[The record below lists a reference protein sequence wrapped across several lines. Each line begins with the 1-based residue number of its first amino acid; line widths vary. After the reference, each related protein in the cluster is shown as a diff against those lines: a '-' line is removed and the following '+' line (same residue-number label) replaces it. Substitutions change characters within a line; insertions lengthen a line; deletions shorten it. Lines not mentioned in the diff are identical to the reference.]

1 MLGVRVPDGEQS
13 AGQLKARLTEL
24 FLGRES
30 LAVKAEISLQMT
42 PAGLSL
48 LGIEQVIRPP
58 AVGGHDPPKP
68 GAEEFLEPIAAT
80 VLNDPED
87 RRPGGRGGPHR
98 AVLPGQIPP
107 GLIDVDRP
115 RPQHLAPETLV
126 RAGEQPRRALT
137 DPVDRAD
144 RDPDPE
150 QLPDKLAHVP
160 PRDPI
165 AGRQRHHRGLQGR
178 PERRLAHDPKCRAG
192 PLLTSPTPQP
202 MGPVLDIEHR
212 GLWQLGNLMAP
223 RLVTRNLLTLSE
235 LPPAPRTIVWVVIND
250 LPHLT
255 LSKQP
260 APRAAMTRLPARL
273 TVLAIL
279 AGQLLRFLAR
289 LRPTL
294 LTRLGSILRRCLRTV
309 ARTRGRFLL
318 QRPQPL
324 LGPRLLIDHSHQER
338 DTRLTPRV
346 IDRLSLRPVHTSKIR
361 RPPQRTL
368 LWKTTTSE
376 RLRITWLTLGKTRLD
391 APRVPGSPA
400 NPAIATTLHKICAQ
414 FV

>member
-1 MLGVRVPDGEQS
+1 MLKPQRLLARHPLHESSKLRLRALKPRERARVEPRR
-13 AGQLKARLTEL
+13 AAL
-24 FLGRES
+24 
-30 LAVKAEISLQMT
+30 LAAHGPLIT
-42 PAGLSL
+42 
-48 LGIEQVIRPP
+48 I
-58 AVGGHDPPKP
+58 HT
-68 GAEEFLEPIAAT
+68 F
-80 VLNDPED
+80 
-87 RRPGGRGGPHR
+87 RRRFAHR
-98 AVLPGQIPP
+98 AVTVPG
-107 GLIDVDRP
+107 R
-115 RPQHLAPETLV
+115 
-126 RAGEQPRRALT
+126 GEQVEQIRSHAITSVSRWERDITRLSPPLT
-137 DPVDRAD
+137 RTPSGITANNPDRSASE
-144 RDPDPE
+144 RTNCQRNWAIY
-150 QLPDKLAHVP
+150 QL
-160 PRDPI
+160 
-165 AGRQRHHRGLQGR
+165 QTT
-178 PERRLAHDPKCRAG
+178 CT
-192 PLLTSPTPQP
+192 LLTSPTPQP
-202 MGPVLDIEHR
+202 MGPVLDIEHH

-250 LPHLT
+250 LSHLT

-273 TVLAIL
+273 AVLAIL

-294 LTRLGSILRRCLRTV
+294 LTRLGSIPRRCLRTV

-376 RLRITWLTLGKTRLD
+376 PRLSQFTSRRLPMLVGL
-391 APRVPGSPA
+391 ALFP
-400 NPAIATTLHKICAQ
+400 
-414 FV
+414 